1 MGIAKEVCRIAKLK
15 SIGALGGAYE
25 HNLRLKDIPNADERK
40 TTYNI
45 ELTDRPQGKSYVD
58 VFYEKINNS
67 PWYKDGAHA
76 IAKNAIYAAE
86 FMLTFGHKATDQID
100 VDAWAK
106 DNYQWLCEHF
116 GGEQNVISAI
126 LHVDERTSHIHAI
139 VMPMDEKGKLS
150 YTKYLG
156 GKRYRLSEVQD
167 NYHEEVG
174 QKYQLERG
182 MKGSKATHQ
191 DIDAF
196 YSMVNEVVAVQELPE
211 PEQKT
216 GLFKKGESAKEYQ
229 ERIAPIVSHAQS
241 VAVAK
246 EKENELLKKRIAD
259 IEHLQDGVVPE
270 DVYQETLKKCN
281 CLEIKLEETEK
292 REKKY
297 HELAVSGQ
305 KKIEK
310 LECSLQQKIADA
322 VTKATMAL
330 QQTCDSLKKK
340 YQETKGKL
348 DTLSASHSVLEKKYV
363 NLLKDYKALKST
375 AAHASDLQW
384 ENKLMYKLLR
394 TLNQSHRIDKCREAH
409 KNGKVSIE
417 ERMIYGT
424 EKSQRENAQRNTAVQ
439 SNMHRKQSYDRD

>member
-1 MGIAKEVCRIAKLK
+1 MVIAKEVCRIAKLK

-40 TTYNI
+40 MTYNI

-58 VFYEKINNS
+58 VFHEKINNS

-86 FMLTFGHKATDQID
+86 FMLTFGHEATDQID

-106 DNYQWLCEHF
+106 DNYRWLCEHF

-216 GLFKKGESAKEYQ
+216 GLFKKGESAKEY
-229 ERIAPIVSHAQS
+229 
-241 VAVAK
+241 
-246 EKENELLKKRIAD
+246 
-259 IEHLQDGVVPE
+259 
-270 DVYQETLKKCN
+270 
-281 CLEIKLEETEK
+281 
-292 REKKY
+292 

-348 DTLSASHSVLEKKYV
+348 DTLSASHSVLEEKYV